1 MIIIL
6 TGAGISRES
15 GLQTF
20 RGPGGLWNGIR
31 AEDLATPEALERDP
45 DRFHAFYNLR
55 RRRLLD
61 PEVAPNAAHLALARL
76 ERETGES
83 LLLIT
88 QNVDNLH
95 ERAGS
100 VNLLHMHGELL
111 KTRCVRC
118 NGTFDWEKDIR
129 GEDACPRCGQSGT
142 LRPDIVLFSERP
154 YFLEEI
160 DEALERCRMFVSI
173 GTSGSVYPAAGFAG
187 RACQC
192 GAHALEL
199 NLEPSAGASVFHEGR
214 YGRAGEIVPAWVDEA
229 LAGNGFRTVSR

>member
-1 MIIIL
+1 MIVIL
-6 TGAGISRES
+6 TGAGISQES

-31 AEDLATPEALERDP
+31 AEDLATPEAFERDP
-45 DRFHAFYNLR
+45 DRFHEFYNLR

-111 KTRCVRC
+111 KTRCARC
-118 NGTFDWEKDIR
+118 GGAFVWEKDIR
-129 GEDACPRCGQSGT
+129 GGDACPGCGQSGT

-160 DEALERCRMFVSI
+160 DEVLERCRIFVSI

-187 RACQC
+187 RARRC
-192 GAHALEL
+192 GAHVLEL

-214 YGRAGEIVPAWVDEA
+214 YGRAGEIVPAWVDGA